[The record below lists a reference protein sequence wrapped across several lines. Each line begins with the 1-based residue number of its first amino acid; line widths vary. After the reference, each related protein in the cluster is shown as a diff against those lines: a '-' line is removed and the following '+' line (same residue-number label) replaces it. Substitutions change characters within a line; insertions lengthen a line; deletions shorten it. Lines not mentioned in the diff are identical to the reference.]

1 MKRRDLEIHLRR
13 YGCSVLREGGGH
25 TIYVDESSAR
35 VAAVPRHGEIKTPTV
50 RAICKALDI
59 PIPATR

>member
-1 MKRRDLEIHLRR
+1 MKRRDLEAHLRR
-13 YGCSVLREGGGH
+13 HGCEVFREGGNH
-25 TIYVDESSAR
+25 TLFIDASRSR
-35 VAAVPRHGEIKTPTV
+35 VAAVPRHAEIKTPTV